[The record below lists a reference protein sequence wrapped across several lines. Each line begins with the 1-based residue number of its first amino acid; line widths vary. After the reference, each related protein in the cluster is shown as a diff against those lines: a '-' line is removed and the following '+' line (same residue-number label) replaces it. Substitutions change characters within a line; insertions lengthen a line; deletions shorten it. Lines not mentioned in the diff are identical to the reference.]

1 MNEFVAVVTGLGPAG
16 LLAAALW
23 QMWRER
29 NALQLLLLAEKQA
42 RLDDAKAGTT
52 ALLAVVE
59 RVHET
64 IDTLERKP

>member
-1 MNEFVAVVTGLGPAG
+1 MKETIDWALQLGPAG
-16 LLAAALW
+16 LLAAAVYML
-23 QMWRER
+23 WREL

-59 RVHET
+59 RVHAT
-64 IDTLERKP
+64 IDALERRP